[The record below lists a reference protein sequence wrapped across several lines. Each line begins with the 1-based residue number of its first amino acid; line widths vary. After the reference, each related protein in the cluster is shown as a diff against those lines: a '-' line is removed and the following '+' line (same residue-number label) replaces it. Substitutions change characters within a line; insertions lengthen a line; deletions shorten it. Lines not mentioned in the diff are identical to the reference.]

1 MPVDGGVDDSVIVG
15 AAARVAAK
23 KIGPKIA
30 PPSC

>member
-1 MPVDGGVDDSVIVG
+1 MPVDGGADGSVIVG
-15 AAARVAAK
+15 VAARAAAK